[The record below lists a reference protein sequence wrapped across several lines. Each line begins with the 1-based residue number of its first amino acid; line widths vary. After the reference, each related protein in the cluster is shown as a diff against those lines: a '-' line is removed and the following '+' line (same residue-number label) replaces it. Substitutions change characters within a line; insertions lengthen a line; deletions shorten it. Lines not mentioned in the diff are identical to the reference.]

1 MSGIVYFIAL
11 LVLSIWEVWMVYAV
25 LEEIFYLKS
34 IKTKWYIVVKWGNI
48 LTLGILMALN
58 RMLAFSSRSL
68 VILCTLV
75 TFICVNRFVR
85 RKKGAIFCVV
95 SFCYI
100 FFLLQY

>member
-75 TFICVNRFVR
+75 TFICVN
-85 RKKGAIFCVV
+85 
-95 SFCYI
+95 
-100 FFLLQY
+100 